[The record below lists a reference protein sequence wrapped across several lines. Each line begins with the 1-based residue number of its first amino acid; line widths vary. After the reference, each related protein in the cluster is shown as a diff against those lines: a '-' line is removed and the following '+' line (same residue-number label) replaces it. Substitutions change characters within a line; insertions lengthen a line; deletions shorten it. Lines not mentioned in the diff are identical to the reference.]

1 MRATP
6 VILIVNIIIIIII
19 KIQLFLYKEYRIRT
33 EQANSFIKIIT
44 YTNFGITNYNIC
56 FCFFFFSYN
65 LEQIKRTN
73 HFEIILYFYV

>member
-6 VILIVNIIIIIII
+6 VILIVNIIIII

-33 EQANSFIKIIT
+33 EQANSFIKIT